1 MTLKIPYDS
10 SILPHN
16 VRSRFVDN
24 SNGLEMHIL
33 EAGYETFGRPA
44 LLLLHGFPEIAFS
57 WRNVM
62 PLLADSG
69 YHVIAPDLRGYG
81 RTIGWGPVS
90 FDDDLG
96 PFTIFNA
103 VRDAIGL
110 INALGYDRIAGVVG
124 HDYGAS
130 IAAWCALI
138 RPDIFSRCVLMSAP
152 FDGAPKLPEPGAAY
166 ESGLLKTSHIDEQ
179 LRILKRPRKHYYTYY
194 STRQANEDM
203 SGCDQGIHDF
213 LRAYF
218 HHKSAD
224 WKENKPFRLNAWTA
238 TELEKMP
245 TYYIMEL
252 HETMPETVAK
262 VMPNDVDIQNNH
274 WLTEDE
280 LAVYTQEYIR
290 NGFQG
295 GLNWY
300 RRSTTH
306 FDQKQLQLFSGKTID
321 IPSCFISGASDW
333 GVFQRPGV
341 AERMNGNVFTDMRLF
356 ELIADAGH
364 WVQQEQP
371 EKTCKSLLNF
381 LQMS

>member
-1 MTLKIPYDS
+1 
-10 SILPHN
+10 
-16 VRSRFVDN
+16 
-24 SNGLEMHIL
+24 
-33 EAGYETFGRPA
+33 
-44 LLLLHGFPEIAFS
+44 
-57 WRNVM
+57 
-62 PLLADSG
+62 
-69 YHVIAPDLRGYG
+69 
-81 RTIGWGPVS
+81 
-90 FDDDLG
+90 
-96 PFTIFNA
+96 
-103 VRDAIGL
+103 
-110 INALGYDRIAGVVG
+110 
-124 HDYGAS
+124 
-130 IAAWCALI
+130 
-138 RPDIFSRCVLMSAP
+138 
-152 FDGAPKLPEPGAAY
+152 
-166 ESGLLKTSHIDEQ
+166 
-179 LRILKRPRKHYYTYY
+179 
-194 STRQANEDM
+194 
-203 SGCDQGIHDF
+203 
-213 LRAYF
+213 
-218 HHKSAD
+218 
-224 WKENKPFRLNAWTA
+224 
-238 TELEKMP
+238 MP

-262 VMPNDVDIQNNH
+262 VMPSDVDIQNNH

>member
-1 MTLKIPYDS
+1 
-10 SILPHN
+10 
-16 VRSRFVDN
+16 
-24 SNGLEMHIL
+24 
-33 EAGYETFGRPA
+33 
-44 LLLLHGFPEIAFS
+44 
-57 WRNVM
+57 
-62 PLLADSG
+62 
-69 YHVIAPDLRGYG
+69 
-81 RTIGWGPVS
+81 
-90 FDDDLG
+90 
-96 PFTIFNA
+96 
-103 VRDAIGL
+103 
-110 INALGYDRIAGVVG
+110 
-124 HDYGAS
+124 
-130 IAAWCALI
+130 
-138 RPDIFSRCVLMSAP
+138 MSAP

-179 LRILKRPRKHYYTYY
+179 LRILGRPRKHYYTYY

-203 SGCDQGIHDF
+203 SAVIREFMIFCALIFIQECR
-213 LRAYF
+213 L
-218 HHKSAD
+218 
-224 WKENKPFRLNAWTA
+224 KENKPFRLNAWTA

-262 VMPNDVDIQNNH
+262 VMPSNVDIQNNQ

-333 GVFQRPGV
+333 GVFQRPGA
-341 AERMNGNVFTDMRLF
+341 AERMNGDVFTDMRLF

-381 LQMS
+381 LQTS